1 MPYLGNNLEAAFK
14 NYKSIDDISSS
25 FNGSTTSF
33 ALQVNSL
40 TPVPFPRDSQNC
52 LISVGGVIQKP
63 DATGTTG
70 FKLSGTNIVFSSA
83 PAIGESFFG
92 IILAGADYVNA
103 GVNYPDG
110 TAGAP
115 SITWSDDTD
124 TGFYRS
130 GAGTTSATA
139 NGNQVLEFASS
150 TSGNFSVLSDLKL
163 NDSKKIKIG
172 TSDDLQ
178 IFHDGSNSYI
188 KDTGT
193 GLLAISASALN
204 ITNAAGTEDGIK
216 FVEDGAVSLYY
227 DNSKK
232 FETTTY
238 GNFFTGSLRTDD
250 GGNIKLG
257 TGNDLQ
263 IYHDGSHS
271 YLTNAW
277 GQLYL
282 NSANDIQ
289 LSVASLTSPEKAIYA
304 TANGAVELYH
314 DNEKK
319 VTTSSSGLEIYGTDG
334 GAATLD
340 LRSDE
345 GAHNADKFRLHV
357 DDGGPYYIKNYTDGS
372 WKNNFVCVGGSSNAY
387 VGLYHNNVK
396 EFQTCTDGVLIG
408 QKAANGTTAY
418 NSTIGAV
425 LSDGWTKWVWDG
437 ATGTNT
443 PFTMFNQNG
452 SYNRYMF
459 YVGFDGGIRN
469 YQSNDS
475 DLCDERAKKDIVD
488 VSSQWDKVK
497 QISIKNFKYKNDP
510 DSDPVKTGVIAQQV
524 ETIYPDLVS
533 DDWPQEDANPNTGEG
548 TFYKSVK
555 EQQLFM
561 NGFKALQEAMTRI
574 ETLETKVAALE
585 SA

>member
-345 GAHNADKFRLHV
+345 GTHAADMFRFHV
-357 DDGGPYYIKNYTDGS
+357 DDGGPLYIKNYKDGA
-372 WKNNFVCVGGSSNAY
+372 WENNLAAIGGGSLYMYFDNNQVTGTITNGLDLVRASAGTQTDPQLKIRGAGYTAY
-387 VGLYHNNVK
+387 HWLDSTAYY
-396 EFQTCTDGVLIG
+396 IG
-408 QKAANGTTAY
+408 QNSNSRSLRVFSGSDATAGALLSNGT
-418 NSTIGAV
+418 STW
-425 LSDGWTKWVWDG
+425 STY
-437 ATGTNT
+437 
-443 PFTMFNQNG
+443 
-452 SYNRYMF
+452 S
-459 YVGFDGGIRN
+459 
-469 YQSNDS
+469 
-475 DLCDERAKKDIVD
+475 DERLKENIQDIGSVI
-488 VSSQWDKVK
+488 DKVK
-497 QISIKNFKYKNDP
+497 DIRCISYKRKNSEAAKEAIGF
-510 DSDPVKTGVIAQQV
+510 IAQDFVGKFDQV
-524 ETIYPDLVS
+524 LDQSKLKDDDDTEYYSIRYTETIPILLKAI
-533 DDWPQEDANPNTGEG
+533 QELSA
-548 TFYKSVK
+548 
-555 EQQLFM
+555 
-561 NGFKALQEAMTRI
+561 
-574 ETLETKVAALE
+574 KVAALE
-585 SA
+585 AK